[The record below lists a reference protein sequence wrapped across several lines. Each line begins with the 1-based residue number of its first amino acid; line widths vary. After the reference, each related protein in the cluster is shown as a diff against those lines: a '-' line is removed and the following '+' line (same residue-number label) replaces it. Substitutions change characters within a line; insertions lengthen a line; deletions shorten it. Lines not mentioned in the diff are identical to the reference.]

1 MHGLASV
8 VVPAFNRGFMI
19 REALESI
26 LRQTYQDWEALIVN
40 DGSTDDT
47 SEVVKE
53 YRRKDSRIRLIEHGR
68 QRGAQAARN
77 TALRAARGKWIAFLD
92 SDDRWLPD
100 SLEVRLKA
108 TKKGSQVV
116 HSECYV
122 FEGEGDL
129 ELFAVPPLRGHVY
142 RELLRKPG
150 PMFQGLLISRGAF
163 ARLGYLDEKIVAY
176 QEWDTA
182 IRLARH
188 CCFEFVAEPTF
199 IYDCRHADTISKDSL
214 REAVGYEQIVN
225 KHRWSILRHLGPK
238 ALAHHYQ
245 QAAFFYL
252 KAKRVEHANRCS
264 TRAVMC
270 WPFRLGLISGGKK
283 HFVKLMSKRW
293 THAHRNSS

>member
-1 MHGLASV
+1 MQGLVSIV
-8 VVPAFNRGFMI
+8 IPAFNRGFMI

-53 YRRKDSRIRLIEHGR
+53 YRRKDSRIRLIEHDR

-122 FEGEGDL
+122 FEREGDL

-188 CCFEFVAEPTF
+188 YCFEFVAEPTF

-238 ALAHHYQ
+238 ALGHHYQ

-252 KAKRVEHANRCS
+252 KAKRVKHANRCS
-264 TRAVMC
+264 IRAAMC
-270 WPFRLGLISGGKK
+270 WPFRSGLVSGEKK
-283 HFVKLMSKRW
+283 HFLKLMTKRW

>member
-1 MHGLASV
+1 
-8 VVPAFNRGFMI
+8 MI

-53 YRRKDSRIRLIEHGR
+53 YRRKDSRIRLIEHDR

-129 ELFAVPPLRGHVY
+129 ELFAVPPLRGQVY

-252 KAKRVEHANRCS
+252 KAKRAEHANRCS
-264 TRAVMC
+264 IRAAMC
-270 WPFRLGLISGGKK
+270 WPFRSGLVSGGKK
-283 HFVKLMSKRW
+283 HFLKLMTKRW